1 MGDFEEDDLDEHLRF
16 GHVEVGDDV
25 ADLEAGLG
33 IGDDDDVVRGGV
45 HGNRGAANGTVVVIL
60 AGRGGAGTAAVA
72 AAAVA
77 TAAKATETTK
87 PAETATTTA
96 AAATGTELRV
106 GGEGR
111 TEQEHQRG
119 AAGFLKITGL
129 HNIFSFR

>member
-45 HGNRGAANGTVVVIL
+45 HGNGGAADGAVVVIL
-60 AGRGGAGTAAVA
+60 AGCGGTGAA
-72 AAAVA
+72 A
-77 TAAKATETTK
+77 TAAIATAAEAAEATK
-87 PAETATTTA
+87 PAEAATTA
-96 AAATGTELRV
+96 AGAAAAELCV
-106 GGEGR
+106 GGQGR
-111 TEQEHQRG
+111 AEQEHQRG